1 MAIVTGLSGNE
12 LFCLKQ
18 KGYEPGNL
26 VIGNSVFSLGVV
38 GTFTSGLKTIGGG
51 EVHQLTE
58 LIREGRTQAYMRM
71 TEEAR
76 RHVGT
81 GVTGVTSQLIFHD
94 TNIEYLSIG
103 STIHHSD
110 PQQQAKE
117 HCFSTSA
124 NGQELYCQL
133 DCGFEPVQFVFGN
146 VAYALGLGGGIM
158 GALRS
163 LKSGEVVEFSG
174 MLNKTRHLALERIS
188 TEAREVGANAVLGIQ
203 TVIAPLC
210 GVQEMLMTGTASHHP
225 ALPAQYTETPITSD
239 LTNEEMWNVVA
250 SGFCPIKL
258 VLGVS
263 VFSVGL
269 AGGIKAMVKSF
280 TRGEVKELTYM
291 IYQARLKALNMIS
304 QDAAACGA
312 DDVVGVKTYVYD
324 FGGGIIEL
332 LVIGTAIKKMS
343 NVKTLSPLLIP
354 QAIIKDT
361 DTFTNK
367 VSLMGGLTAGMATQ
381 EAGY

>member
-1 MAIVTGLSGNE
+1 
-12 LFCLKQ
+12 
-18 KGYEPGNL
+18 
-26 VIGNSVFSLGVV
+26 
-38 GTFTSGLKTIGGG
+38 
-51 EVHQLTE
+51 
-58 LIREGRTQAYMRM
+58 
-71 TEEAR
+71 
-76 RHVGT
+76 
-81 GVTGVTSQLIFHD
+81 
-94 TNIEYLSIG
+94 
-103 STIHHSD
+103 
-110 PQQQAKE
+110 
-117 HCFSTSA
+117 
-124 NGQELYCQL
+124 
-133 DCGFEPVQFVFGN
+133 
-146 VAYALGLGGGIM
+146 
-158 GALRS
+158 
-163 LKSGEVVEFSG
+163 
-174 MLNKTRHLALERIS
+174 
-188 TEAREVGANAVLGIQ
+188 
-203 TVIAPLC
+203 
-210 GVQEMLMTGTASHHP
+210 
-225 ALPAQYTETPITSD
+225 
-239 LTNEEMWNVVA
+239 
-250 SGFCPIKL
+250 